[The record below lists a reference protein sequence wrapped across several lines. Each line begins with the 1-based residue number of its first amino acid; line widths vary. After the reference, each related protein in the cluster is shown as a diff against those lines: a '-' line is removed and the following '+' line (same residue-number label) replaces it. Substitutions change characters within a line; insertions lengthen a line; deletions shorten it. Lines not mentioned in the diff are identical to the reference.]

1 MRAASSVDFCTV
13 VSRTRMPGFEK
24 LSFAPGAK
32 FFPLILRPIRLPGV
46 TLEGSTEATSGL
58 PRRDAETSSAAAAV
72 PVAALPFWPARGTEP
87 ASGDGLAGEPPPSI
101 VNVAR
106 ANERIVLL

>member
-24 LSFAPGAK
+24 LTFAPGAK

-58 PRRDAETSSAAAAV
+58 PRGDAETSSVAAAV
-72 PVAALPFWPARGTEP
+72 PLAAPPCGTEP
-87 ASGDGLAGEPPPSI
+87 ACGAGLAGAAPPII
-101 VNVAR
+101 VNVAW
-106 ANERIVLL
+106 ATEPSGLVT

>member
-24 LSFAPGAK
+24 LTFAPGAK

-58 PRRDAETSSAAAAV
+58 PRRDAETSSVAAAV
-72 PVAALPFWPARGTEP
+72 PLAALPCGPACGTEP
-87 ASGDGLAGEPPPSI
+87 ACGAGLADAPPPMI
-101 VNVAR
+101 VNVAW
-106 ANERIVLL
+106 ATEPSGP

>member
-24 LSFAPGAK
+24 LTFAPGAK

-58 PRRDAETSSAAAAV
+58 PRRDAETSSVAAAACG
-72 PVAALPFWPARGTEP
+72 A
-87 ASGDGLAGEPPPSI
+87 GLADAPPPMI
-101 VNVAR
+101 VNVAW
-106 ANERIVLL
+106 ATEPSGLVT